1 MRYILLALLL
11 ATLNIASYAQIKTE
25 KEIRQEKS
33 TVKKLIRKELIKVPR
48 YSQQPI
54 YYLDLDKVGCRIV
67 VKIDEIP
74 VAYYMVE
81 DRKESCS
88 VPINAYLL
96 GSGEH
101 VLSMEVYPLSTQT
114 TISTD
119 ARARLAIVLF
129 HEKDRVEQVGMK
141 FFSQEEE
148 WIAKLSLPRDVRGQ
162 NLPVYC
168 DSIKFRTTLPFD
180 YSHVLTAAKD
190 LRKIPDLESKVY
202 AYYNKV
208 RDMMIAGEY
217 YEYIQMLSKNI
228 RLLAETNYWTKND
241 LEKTYLRPNDFFRF
255 NCHILAWKA
264 LPIENCEMVIDG
276 KGKLVYLRFKDT
288 MSAVLRVEYY
298 TLSPSEIE
306 YGVYD
311 KNDLFELPVKMTGAM
326 FIVLYMP
333 HDSDEL
339 MELLD

>member
-1 MRYILLALLL
+1 MMRNILLALLL
-11 ATLNIASYAQIKTE
+11 TTLAIASSAQIKTE

-33 TVKKLIRKELIKVPR
+33 AVKKLIRKELVKVPR

-54 YYLDLDKVGCRIV
+54 YYLDLDKVDCRIV
-67 VKIDEIP
+67 VKIDDIP
-74 VAYYMVE
+74 VGYMTG
-81 DRKESCS
+81 DKKESCF

-114 TISTD
+114 TISAD
-119 ARARLAIVLF
+119 AQASLAIALF
-129 HEKDRVEQVGMK
+129 HEKDRVEQVWMK
-141 FFSQEEE
+141 SFSQEKE
-148 WIAKLSLPRDVRGQ
+148 WIAELNIPRDVRGQ

-168 DSIKFRTTLPFD
+168 DSIKFSTTLPFD
-180 YSHVLTAAKD
+180 YSHILTTAKD
-190 LRKIPDLESKVY
+190 LRKIPDLKSKVY

-208 RDMMIAGEY
+208 RDMMIAGKY
-217 YEYIQMLSKNI
+217 YEYNQMLTKNI
-228 RLLAETNYWTKND
+228 RFLAETNYWTKKD

-264 LPIENCEMVIDG
+264 LPIENYEMVIDG
-276 KGKLVYLRFKDT
+276 KGKLVYLRCKDT
-288 MSAVLRVEYY
+288 MNAVLRVEYY

-311 KNDLFELPVKMTGAM
+311 KNDLFELPVKMVGSL

-339 MELLD
+339 VKLFD